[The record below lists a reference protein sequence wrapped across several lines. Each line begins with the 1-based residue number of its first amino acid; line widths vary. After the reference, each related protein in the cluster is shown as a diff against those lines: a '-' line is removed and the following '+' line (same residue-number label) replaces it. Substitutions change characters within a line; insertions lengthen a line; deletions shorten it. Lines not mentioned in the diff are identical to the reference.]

1 MARTATRVAQGPLVS
16 DAANA
21 DAITEFKQILDRVNF
36 SGAGVPTALGTPVTP
51 GRFHY
56 RDDLPLYLRRVVA
69 PTAINTLVKL
79 FVLDQWVDETAVR
92 AAVAPLDIVDL
103 CALGLVEN
111 DTRGVHG
118 RVRLSG
124 YRDLVLAHD
133 RYDEH
138 APSLSHDY
146 VLDVNP
152 TTVTLT
158 NLLVQR
164 PARTALDIGTGCGV
178 LALLLAAHSERV
190 VAIDTNPRA
199 LSFAAFNARLNGR
212 AHVVE
217 CRLGSLFEP
226 VAGERFDLIACNPPY
241 VISPD
246 SRYIFRDG
254 GRRGDALCA
263 EIARSMPEHLEN
275 GGFASMLCNWGLP
288 AGERDWSAPVRAW
301 VEGTGCD
308 AWLLH
313 GSTQDPL
320 AYAALWNRSRDA
332 GAYAAAL
339 DRWTAYFDEL
349 GFASLAH
356 GAIVMR
362 RRDSTHT
369 WVRADKLP
377 DGPLDLGS
385 AHIQRIFE
393 TETYLS
399 SVPDDRALLQV
410 AFRTTTDHRL
420 DQQWALRDGEYALEY
435 AAVELDAGL
444 RFQGTVDPYTTH
456 LLARCN
462 GRRTLGAIAAEL
474 TEKGGLAGDKAE
486 ASCAAVARKLASL
499 GFLIPVGSI
508 RRS

>member
-1 MARTATRVAQGPLVS
+1 MATTATSVPAGPLVS
-16 DAANA
+16 DATYA
-21 DAITEFKQILDRVNF
+21 DTFAKFKRVLDRENF
-36 SGAGVPTALGTPVTP
+36 AGAAVPAALGAPVTA
-51 GRFHY
+51 GRFHL
-56 RDDLPLYLRRVVA
+56 REDLPLYLRRLAA

-79 FVLDQWVDETAVR
+79 FVLDQWLDEPLVG
-92 AAVAPLDIVDL
+92 AAIAPLDIDDL
-103 CALGLVEN
+103 RALGLVES
-111 DTRGVHG
+111 DARGVHA

-133 RYDEH
+133 RYDEQ
-138 APSLSHDY
+138 APALSHDY

-164 PARTALDIGTGCGV
+164 PARTALDVGTGCGV
-178 LALLLAAHSERV
+178 LALLLASHTEHV
-190 VAIDTNPRA
+190 VAVDTNPRA
-199 LSFAAFNARLNGR
+199 LNFAAFNARLNGL
-212 AHVVE
+212 AHAVE
-217 CRLGSLFEP
+217 CRQGSLFEP

-254 GRRGDALCA
+254 GRRGDSLCA
-263 EIARSMPEHLEN
+263 EIARCMQEHLEN
-275 GGFASMLCNWGLP
+275 GGFASMLCNWGLH
-288 AGERDWSAPVRAW
+288 AGESDWSRPPRAW
-301 VEGTGCD
+301 VDGAGCD

-332 GAYAAAL
+332 EAYAAAL
-339 DRWTAYFDEL
+339 DRWTAHFEEL

-362 RRDSTHT
+362 RRDGVRN
-369 WVRADKLP
+369 WIRADKLP

-385 AHIQRIFE
+385 AQIQRIFE

-399 SVPDDRALLQV
+399 SVPDDRALLEV
-410 AFRTTTDHRL
+410 AFRTTDDHRL
-420 DQQWALRDGEYALEY
+420 HQTWALRDGEYVLER
-435 AAVELDAGL
+435 AVAELDGGL
-444 RFQGTVDPYTTH
+444 RFEGTVDPYTTH
-456 LLARCN
+456 LLARCD

-474 TEKGGLAGDKAE
+474 AVKGGLAGDKAE
-486 ASCAAVARKLASL
+486 AACAAVARKLASL
-499 GFLIPVGSI
+499 GFLVPVG
-508 RRS
+508 